1 MLTDNSLENTLIL
14 GMIEGKKRRG
24 QLRMRWLDSITD
36 SMDVSLS
43 KLWETAKDRETWYA
57 SVQGITKSQTR
68 LRTEKQMISK
78 YLSIFHKCIN
88 TAK

>member
-1 MLTDNSLENTLIL
+1 MLAK
-14 GMIEGKKRRG
+14 IEGRKGREQRRV
-24 QLRMRWLDSITD
+24 RWLDSITD
-36 SMDVSLS
+36 SMDVGLS

-78 YLSIFHKCIN
+78 YYLSIFHKCIN
-88 TAK
+88 TGK